1 MKYIIIANVI
11 ATIASL
17 IMIYSGF
24 IENKKKFLIA
34 QNTHVCIQ
42 MISNLLLNGISG
54 VVNNILTIIR
64 NVLSYH
70 NKLNFLAKTLITILS
85 IVLTV
90 VFNNIGFIGLFPLI
104 ASILYIWYMNT
115 PDIVKLKILN
125 IVTLI
130 LWLFY
135 DFTIMSYSSVIFE
148 ILTIVS
154 NSISIYKISKNR
166 KH

>member
-1 MKYIIIANVI
+1 MKYIIIANII

-17 IMIYSGF
+17 IMIYSGV
-24 IENKKKFLIA
+24 IEDKKKFLRV
-34 QNTHVCIQ
+34 QNTHVFLQ
-42 MISNLLLNGISG
+42 MISNSLLNGISG
-54 VVNNILTIIR
+54 VINNVLTIIR
-64 NVLSYH
+64 NVLSVN
-70 NKLNFLAKTLITILS
+70 NKLNIFAKIIITMIS

-90 VFNNIGFIGLFPLI
+90 IFNNLGFIGLFPLM

-115 PDIVKLKILN
+115 PDIIKLKILN

-135 DFTIMSYSSVIFE
+135 DFTIMSYSSVVFE
-148 ILTIVS
+148 ILTIIS
-154 NSISIYKISKNR
+154 NSISIYKISKMR